1 MEFTREQKI
10 QMYKEKQNFVKEL
23 SGVIPFY
30 IPSVIGLQYKVF
42 ENKKEGCFEEY
53 LVIGFDGG
61 ARLAR
66 CCNINSNMVI
76 LSEIG
81 KYVRG
86 GYYDEVKDL
95 VRLETDPDWV
105 EI

>member
-10 QMYKEKQNFVKEL
+10 QLYKEKQNFVREL

-30 IPSVIGLQYKVF
+30 IPNVIGLQYKIF
-42 ENKKEGCFEEY
+42 ENKKEGWFEEY

-66 CCNINSNMVI
+66 CCNANSNMAI
-76 LSEIG
+76 FSEIA
-81 KYVRG
+81 KYIRG
-86 GYYDEVKDL
+86 GYYEEIEGL
-95 VRLETDPDWV
+95 ARLETDPDWV